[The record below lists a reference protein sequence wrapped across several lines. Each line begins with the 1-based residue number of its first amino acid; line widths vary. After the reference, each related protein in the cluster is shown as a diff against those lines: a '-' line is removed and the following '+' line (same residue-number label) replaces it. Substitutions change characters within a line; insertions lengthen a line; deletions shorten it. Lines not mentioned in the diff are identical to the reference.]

1 MTAFERR
8 AVVVGPGEARPF
20 DSAEW
25 RDAIVTVERGA
36 IEAQPADGGAPVR
49 FVRGDVVALDG
60 RDLRALRNPGAAAAA
75 LLVVRRSAAPGS
87 SARTAG
93 SSRPRRR

>member
-8 AVVVGPGEARPF
+8 VVVLGPGEARPF
-20 DSAEW
+20 DAADW
-25 RDAIVTVERGA
+25 HDAVVTVERGA

-49 FVRGDVVALDG
+49 FVGGDVVALDG
-60 RDLRALRNPGAAAAA
+60 RNLRALRNPGAAAAE

-93 SSRPRRR
+93 SSRPQRP

>member
-20 DSAEW
+20 DAAEW
-25 RDAIVTVERGA
+25 RDAIVTVEHGA

-49 FVRGDVVALDG
+49 FVRGDVLALAG
-60 RDLRALRNPGAAAAA
+60 LDLRVLRNPATGVAA
-75 LLVVRRSAAPGS
+75 LVVVRRVG
-87 SARTAG
+87 G
-93 SSRPRRR
+93 DGD